1 MSVNGRGQKS
11 AISVFV
17 QAIVTCAVTPKM
29 MEITEIMNMMKNN
42 DDLHRTLISDAILLV
57 SILLL
62 MCSIYIMCSCRY
74 DAAPEKETIRSTII
88 IDRAQSNNEQTIE
101 DLLYK
106 KENLDV
112 PFVSQYPDL
121 PTGCE
126 VTSLT
131 MMLNY
136 LGYDVE
142 STEIV
147 DDYLLYWDP
156 DYQVGFRGSPY
167 FEDGG
172 TIWPPALVTTGNNY
186 LDEQE
191 SEYSFIDVSDTNFEK
206 LLEYIDS
213 GYPVALWVT
222 ETFSTIINYDGIISE
237 YNGKEYKSFWG
248 VHCVLLVGYD
258 REQGIAVINNPQR
271 EREEVDLYQLWSVY
285 DACGRYAITIKENKN
300 E

>member
-1 MSVNGRGQKS
+1 
-11 AISVFV
+11 
-17 QAIVTCAVTPKM
+17 
-29 MEITEIMNMMKNN
+29 MNMMKNN

-62 MCSIYIMCSCRY
+62 MCSIHIMCSCRY
-74 DAAPEKETIRSTII
+74 DAAQEKETIRSTII

-142 STEIV
+142 NTEIV

-156 DYQVGFRGSPY
+156 DFQVGFRGSPY
-167 FEDGG
+167 SEDGG
-172 TIWPPALVTTGNNY
+172 TIWPPALVMSGNNY
-186 LDEQE
+186 LYEHE
-191 SEYSFIDVSDTNFEK
+191 SEYELIDVSKTDFEK
-206 LLEYIDS
+206 LLKYIDD

-222 ETFSTIINYDGIISE
+222 ETFSVLVNYDGIISE
-237 YNGKEYKSFWG
+237 YNGEEYKSFWG